1 MNLDNVDLD
10 RFWMSSDVGPL
21 NAGLSVRLLSPQGRY
36 PREGFRHSDAAIIIR
51 PELSVVITRF
61 AGIMVPKDYYSE
73 IAFASPFDV
82 RVLGTLL
89 LGWTANAGVPHFY
102 PTTEYRAAPSDGI
115 DLTDGPCLERLLD
128 EFRSN
133 LMSDQSRIP
142 HHHRPPLLGGS
153 PYNFMPDDAID
164 HSRVGGIFNAVDVN
178 DALLIRGLGGLI
190 QANMLACYLE
200 FFEQACMSLWISLEA
215 SMHPIFRR
223 LKASGTPKPTAYD
236 AGVYLDD
243 VFENQQPSEGYF
255 TDFYSGRIRTVHP
268 SSSYGVYH
276 MAPLAADDF
285 YELNEM
291 LVPVYDF
298 IVTGNVREEFK
309 GH

>member
-21 NAGLSVRLLSPQGRY
+21 NAGISVRMLSPQGRY
-36 PREGFRHSDAAIIIR
+36 PRQGFRHTDAAIIVR

-61 AGIMVPKDYYSE
+61 AGVMVPKDYYSE

-82 RVLGTLL
+82 RALGTLL
-89 LGWTANAGVPHFY
+89 LAWAANMGVPHFY
-102 PTTEYRAAPSDGI
+102 PISEYWATPSDGI
-115 DLTDGPCLERLLD
+115 DLMDGPCLERLL
-128 EFRSN
+128 ERFGSK
-133 LMSDQSRIP
+133 LMSDLSRTP
-142 HHHRPPLLGGS
+142 PHHRPPLLGGS
-153 PYNFMPDDAID
+153 PYNLMPDDAID

-190 QANMLACYLE
+190 QANMLACYFE
-200 FFEQACMSLWISLEA
+200 FFEQACMSLWISMEA
-215 SMHPIFRR
+215 SMHLIFRR
-223 LKASGTPKPTAYD
+223 LKASGNPKPTACD

-255 TDFYSGRIRTVHP
+255 TDFYSDRIRTVHP

-291 LVPVYDF
+291 LVPVYDL
-298 IVTGNVREEFK
+298 IVTGNVRGEFK